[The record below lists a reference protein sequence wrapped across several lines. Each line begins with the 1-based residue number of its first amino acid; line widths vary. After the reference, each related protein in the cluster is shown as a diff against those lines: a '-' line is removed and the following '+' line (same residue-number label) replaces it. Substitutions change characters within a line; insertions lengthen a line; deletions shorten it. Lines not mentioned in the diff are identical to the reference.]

1 MGDEADGVPGIQ
13 HLAPGFGRKTAV
25 KLLNKHGSLENLL
38 NTAAVRTVGKEYA
51 QDVLVKHADYL
62 RKNYEVLCLRRYEL
76 FYIMNIQNFPF
87 DRIHI
92 LASIYIN
99 FALWSQCK

>member
-38 NTAAVRTVGKEYA
+38 KTAAIRTVGKEYA
-51 QDVLVKHADYL
+51 QEVLVKHADYL
-62 RKNYEVLCLRRYEL
+62 RKNYEVLSLRRYEFTDIL
-76 FYIMNIQNFPF
+76 NALNFHLLLSMPWK
-87 DRIHI
+87 
-92 LASIYIN
+92 YIN
-99 FALWSQCK
+99 DLCTVESM

>member
-38 NTAAVRTVGKEYA
+38 KTAAVRTVGKEYA
-51 QDVLVKHADYL
+51 QNVLVKHADYL
-62 RKNYEVLCLRRYEL
+62 RKNYEVLSLKRYQFFQLYKTRKTFICSYPYLGNICLISPL
-76 FYIMNIQNFPF
+76 
-87 DRIHI
+87 
-92 LASIYIN
+92 
-99 FALWSQCK
+99 